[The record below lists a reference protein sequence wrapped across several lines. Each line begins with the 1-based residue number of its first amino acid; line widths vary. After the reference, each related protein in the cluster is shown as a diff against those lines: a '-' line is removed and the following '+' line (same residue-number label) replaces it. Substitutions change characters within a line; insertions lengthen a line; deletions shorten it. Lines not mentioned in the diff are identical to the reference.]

1 MNSTTKEYC
10 SVALVQVRYVFIFSI
25 NCAHASI
32 NWYHWQPHKL
42 NGRKNCLHF
51 GLQISKQKK
60 LIHNNSVAQWNA
72 MPLILVHSNYQLTKY
87 LSNKILKRHTFYC
100 RSDSSKLIQR
110 RPLELKLN
118 PFTSEYSAQ
127 VYLSLLTT
135 LVWTHLLSTY
145 YLYENMASCCV
156 TLQHNILF
164 PKPKMNTFW
173 NKFDNNLHY
182 EYRDFTS
189 IVASPSQSFEC
200 LKYLLLI
207 FTMYFVF
214 FYTPQGDIF

>member
-1 MNSTTKEYC
+1 
-10 SVALVQVRYVFIFSI
+10 
-25 NCAHASI
+25 
-32 NWYHWQPHKL
+32 
-42 NGRKNCLHF
+42 
-51 GLQISKQKK
+51 
-60 LIHNNSVAQWNA
+60 

-127 VYLSLLTT
+127 VYLSRLTT
-135 LVWTHLLSTY
+135 LVWTHLSSTY

-182 EYRDFTS
+182 EYRDFGCT
-189 IVASPSQSFEC
+189 VASPSQSFEC

-207 FTMYFVF
+207 FTMYYAFF
-214 FYTPQGDIF
+214 IPHRAIYFYTHNFQGTLNSEVRCKKTRKEMEHLKDLLQKEIPFWHWEYFP